1 MTTTN
6 ISAIAD
12 AIADK
17 LGLEADGHISVKEIT
32 VSVTY
37 SVEPNL
43 TWLED
48 WYEKAQEEID
58 IPFD

>member
-17 LGLEADGHISVKEIT
+17 LGLEDDGHVSVKEIT

-37 SVEPNL
+37 NIEPNL

-48 WYEKAQEEID
+48 WYEKAQEETD